1 MNSTW
6 SNSAVNKDKCNKIR
20 EPNQIASKKI
30 NSKFYYLNFEPEK
43 KKKLFVAQ
51 NVREIKYLHCSS
63 ENINSHE

>member
-43 KKKLFVAQ
+43 KK
-51 NVREIKYLHCSS
+51 NICCSKCQRNKIS
-63 ENINSHE
+63 ALQLGEY